1 MVYPIIYRVST
12 IHIIQGDAGF
22 LWISSIHSITVVSV
36 WSHSFVAE
44 DLQDRL
50 IGVHQEHW
58 NKGQPV
64 GAGQS
69 GHVWACTQLQFLD
82 EGVYLEYFA
91 KKNHVE
97 HLKKI
102 CSNHDLSLT
111 ATLHET
117 SWSNHEA
124 LSVLSVNS
132 SRWQRLDM
140 ASRPCPAASDAY
152 CASPCCRN
160 MWRSWVVNSIR
171 MWPRSLKCRRG
182 QGVWGLKK
190 ERIAAQRRWCPQLL
204 GTWNHIRCL
213 DGCWECWN
221 MLKYTFQLSAVHFV
235 WGAQSAWCVQLHQKN
250 WTVLHSS
257 ATGHFWVDAFL

>member
-22 LWISSIHSITVVSV
+22 LPSTVSRLSLFEVTRLSPRISKIAWLVSIRSIGIRDNQLGPGSLDMSELAPSFNFWMKEYI
-36 WSHSFVAE
+36 WSI
-44 DLQDRL
+44 LL
-50 IGVHQEHW
+50 
-58 NKGQPV
+58 
-64 GAGQS
+64 
-69 GHVWACTQLQFLD
+69 
-82 EGVYLEYFA
+82 

-171 MWPRSLKCRRG
+171 TWPRSLKCRRG